1 MTQEAPPAQGKKG
14 KKSTAKE
21 PKPAKDVKGDKKV
34 VKTPVVSGTQAR
46 PVSRLGAPD
55 NTCAMVVQDATS
67 VLLAM
72 QLPCAQQEAWA
83 VFLADLDERISKQKR
98 CSLEDM
104 YRGVAKLTT
113 HEQRALACIVVASN
127 NKKVRNQ
134 RQT

>member
-1 MTQEAPPAQGKKG
+1 M
-14 KKSTAKE
+14 
-21 PKPAKDVKGDKKV
+21 

>member
-1 MTQEAPPAQGKKG
+1 M
-14 KKSTAKE
+14 
-21 PKPAKDVKGDKKV
+21 
-34 VKTPVVSGTQAR
+34 VSETQAKRQHGWR
-46 PVSRLGAPD
+46 PPD
-55 NTCAMVVQDATS
+55 NICAMAVQDATS

-72 QLPCAQQEAWA
+72 QLSCTQQEAWA
-83 VFLADLDERISKQKR
+83 VFLADLDERINKQKR